1 MVMRPMRRYISLHGI
16 PLVFLG
22 LSIYFVVS
30 IVFDV
35 GESLTTEDNLFEYLT
50 VAFYLTGALLC
61 MAGLVVS
68 RQRGRSIARYWLLG
82 WALLFLL
89 VAMEEIS
96 WGQRM
101 FGIETPEF
109 IASHNGQDEVNLHNV
124 ASELVNR
131 SFYSMVFLVGV
142 VLPSA
147 MMLSRAFGN
156 VISRWGVPL
165 PRGDMIVP
173 FALAL
178 AFVAPAL
185 LTSTPEMVLFL
196 AATFLWLSF
205 ALIRKLM
212 GRPYGF
218 SPPHLVIGV
227 GGLALVQ
234 MVLLFFEGNLV
245 HENQPSEIK
254 EFLFSVCFLIFAYRI
269 VPVFGLLSGRRVRLG
284 RPEVAPSTPPLLG
297 SEGSGLPT
305 GRRYSSDESS
315 MAG

>member
-1 MVMRPMRRYISLHGI
+1 MRRYVSLHGI
-16 PLVFLG
+16 PLVSLG
-22 LSIYFVVS
+22 LSMYFVVS

-35 GESLTTEDNLFEYLT
+35 GQSLTAEDNLFENLT
-50 VAFYLTGALLC
+50 VAFYLTGALFC
-61 MAGLVVS
+61 TAGLLVP

-101 FGIETPEF
+101 FGIETPGF
-109 IASHNGQDEVNLHNV
+109 IASHNGQDEVNLHNF

-147 MMLSRAFGN
+147 MLLSRTLGN
-156 VISRWGVPL
+156 VILRWGVPL
-165 PRGDMIVP
+165 PQDDMIVP

-185 LTSTPEMVLFL
+185 LASTPEMVLFL

-205 ALIRKLM
+205 ALTRKLI

-218 SPPHLVIGV
+218 SPLHLVIGV

-234 MVLLFFEGNLV
+234 MALLFFEGNLV

-284 RPEVAPSTPPLLG
+284 RPVVAPSTPPLLG
-297 SEGSGLPT
+297 SEGSGLPI
-305 GRRYSSDESS
+305 RQRYSSDESS
-315 MAG
+315 LAG